1 MTRSYA
7 PTVENI
13 DIGLAQCAE
22 LIERYPHKAEKLWLL
37 FDRLEAEREKALGRQ
52 DRLAAAKARVRA
64 QSADRTEARSSATA
78 RAARP

>member
-1 MTRSYA
+1 MTRRDYS

-22 LIERYPHKAEKLWLL
+22 LIERYPHMAEKLWLL

-52 DRLAAAKARVRA
+52 DRLAAAKARVRLNLPD
-64 QSADRTEARSSATA
+64 SGPRETA
-78 RAARP
+78 